1 MIAQIVFWCATALVA
16 YVYLGYPLV
25 LLLLR
30 LLIHRPVDKQFH
42 EPFVSL
48 LVPAYNEC
56 RVIREK
62 IRNSLQ
68 LEYPPDR
75 LEVVVVSDGSSDGTA
90 EAAQELADGQRVRVL
105 AFPKNRG
112 KILAMNDAVPQ
123 LKGEI
128 VVFSDASAMLMPD
141 SLRELVANFHDA
153 RVGAVSGVYQLKK
166 TEHSSTGGSE
176 QLYWKYETFLKKQ
189 EAALDSTLGG
199 HGHLHAIRKAL
210 YPFPPPG
217 TINDDYV
224 ISVRIL
230 SQGYRSVYEPNAIG
244 WEEAVEMAGFGRRV
258 RIMAGNVQQL
268 REIPSLIRRPLPLFF
283 FLSHK
288 LGRLLV
294 PFAMIT
300 ALAASAFLLN
310 DPVYRW
316 LFALQAAFYVLAI
329 AGSLMA
335 LKPKILRLPYYFS
348 MINLATFLGVYH
360 ALRGG
365 RRMAWK

>member
-1 MIAQIVFWCATALVA
+1 MTAQIIFWCATSLVA
-16 YVYLGYPLV
+16 YVYLGYPIV

-30 LLIHRPVDKQFH
+30 PLFHRPVKKQFC

-48 LVPAYNEC
+48 LIPAYNEI

-68 LEYPPDR
+68 LDYPADR
-75 LEVVVVSDGSSDGTA
+75 LEVVVVSDGSTDGTA
-90 EAAQELADGQRVRVL
+90 EAAQTLADGTRVRVL

-128 VVFSDASAMLMPD
+128 ILFSDASAMLMPD
-141 SLRELVANFHDA
+141 SVRELVANFHDA
-153 RVGAVSGVYQLKK
+153 CVGAVSGIYQVKK
-166 TEHSSTGGSE
+166 TDDTPIGNSE
-176 QLYWKYETFLKKQ
+176 QLYWKYETFLKTQ
-189 EAALDSTLGG
+189 EAALDSILGG
-199 HGHLHAIRKAL
+199 HGHLHAIRKDL
-210 YPFPPPG
+210 YSYPPPG

-224 ISVRIL
+224 ISVRVL
-230 SQGYRSVYEPNAIG
+230 SQGYRAVYEPKAVG
-244 WEEAVEMAGFGRRV
+244 WEEASEMAGFGRRV

-268 REIPSLIRRPLPLFF
+268 REIPRLFRRPLPLFF

-294 PFAMIT
+294 PFAMI
-300 ALAASAFLLN
+300 AGLAATAFLL
-310 DPVYRW
+310 DEPFYRW
-316 LFALQAAFYVLAI
+316 LFVLQVSFYALAV
-329 AGSLMA
+329 AGALFP
-335 LKPKILRLPYYFS
+335 LKPKILRISHYFC
-348 MINLATFLGVYH
+348 MINLAALVGVYH

-365 RRMAWK
+365 RGMAWK